1 MNSEVEQA
9 RKKGHLYLITD
20 TAIDKITKLNI
31 FNSWQDEELQ
41 KMNQFPD
48 DEKRQ
53 ESAAKDFLGQVRK
66 VGIRYVKAKE

>member
-41 KMNQFPD
+41 KMIV
-48 DEKRQ
+48 KR
-53 ESAAKDFLGQVRK
+53 F
-66 VGIRYVKAKE
+66 Y

>member
-1 MNSEVEQA
+1 VNSEVEQA

-41 KMNQFPD
+41 KMNQQMLRIAQLKMIV
-48 DEKRQ
+48 KR
-53 ESAAKDFLGQVRK
+53 F
-66 VGIRYVKAKE
+66 Y